1 MGRRSVRF
9 RILVS
14 IEVDAPSDDQAFEN
28 AVKLSK
34 LLKNPILRMQL
45 ESEGIR
51 LVGDDGP
58 IVHQPQREFV

>member
-14 IEVDAPSDDQAFEN
+14 IEVDAPSDDHAFEN

-34 LLKNPILRMQL
+34 LLKNPLLRMQL
-45 ESEGIR
+45 EAEGIR
-51 LVGDDGP
+51 LVGADGP
-58 IVHQPQREFV
+58 VVHAPQREFV

>member
-14 IEVDAPSDDQAFEN
+14 IEVQAQNEPEADAHAK
-28 AVKLSK
+28 KLSK
-34 LLKNPILRMQL
+34 LLKNPLLRMQL

-58 IVHQPQREFV
+58 IVHKPQREFV

>member
-1 MGRRSVRF
+1 M
-9 RILVS
+9 S
-14 IEVDAPSDDQAFEN
+14 IEVNARDDHEADEH
-28 AVKLSK
+28 AKKLSK
-34 LLKNPILRMQL
+34 LLKNPLLRMQL

>member
-1 MGRRSVRF
+1 MRF

-14 IEVDAPSDDQAFEN
+14 IEVDAGSDQEADEHAK
-28 AVKLSK
+28 KLSK
-34 LLKNPILRMQL
+34 LLKNPLLRMQL